1 MSKVV
6 ELLKQLIDQ
15 IEITEAENIRLK
27 KLLKGS
33 TGSPIFQPKIQ
44 MTSQE
49 IHEEEQELPETKIS
63 EEKPNNN
70 LLF

>member
-49 IHEEEQELPETKIS
+49 IHEEV
-63 EEKPNNN
+63 
-70 LLF
+70 